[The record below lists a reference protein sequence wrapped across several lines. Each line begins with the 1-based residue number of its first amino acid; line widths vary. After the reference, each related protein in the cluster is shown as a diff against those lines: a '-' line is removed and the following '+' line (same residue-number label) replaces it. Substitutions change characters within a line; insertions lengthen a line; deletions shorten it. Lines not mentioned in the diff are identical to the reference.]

1 LDSRSVSGRTD
12 IKAGIEDREW
22 KPALSAVEGIEFQYG
37 YPQSSIFD
45 PRFSLAWQGQTVSFL
60 RIEHL
65 YKTFNRVVAV
75 NRLNLEIREGEFFTL
90 LGSSGCGK
98 TTTLRLVGGLEKPDG
113 GEIHLGDRCLVSES
127 RRLFIKPEKRDMG
140 MVFQSY
146 ALWPHMTVFEN
157 VVYPLKLR
165 GIRGREAEKKVGE
178 VLGLVGLGGLQ
189 DRPAPALSGGQQ
201 QRVALARALV
211 FSPRVLLLDEPLS
224 NLDAQLREEMRR
236 ELKGLQQRLGI
247 TVLFVTHD
255 QIEALSLSDRIAI
268 MKIGELQQ
276 VGSPEEV
283 YYHPGTPFV
292 RDFLGK
298 TFLLP
303 GKILGIGD
311 QHINVAIQQFDTSPL
326 SIQRSNL
333 SATGNGLAGVGQS
346 VMVAIRPEQVELW
359 AKAPEGK
366 PNMVPANLQSVQFL
380 GDRYEYTVA
389 LGSETRVLVSPASRH
404 LRAGERIYLEL
415 KSEGITLWPR
425 ET

>member
-1 LDSRSVSGRTD
+1 M
-12 IKAGIEDREW
+12 
-22 KPALSAVEGIEFQYG
+22 
-37 YPQSSIFD
+37 
-45 PRFSLAWQGQTVSFL
+45 SFL
-60 RIEHL
+60 RIQNL
-65 YKTFNRVVAV
+65 LKTFNRVVAV

-113 GEIHLGDRCLVSES
+113 GEIHLGDRCLVSDNK
-127 RRLFIKPEKRDMG
+127 RLFIKPEKRDMG

-165 GIRGREAEKKVGE
+165 GIRGYESEKRVAE
-178 VLGLVGLGGLQ
+178 VLGLVGLAGLEE
-189 DRPAPALSGGQQ
+189 RPAPALSGGQQ

-236 ELKGLQQRLGI
+236 ELKALQRRVNV
-247 TVLFVTHD
+247 TVIFVTHD

-268 MKIGELQQ
+268 MQTGQLEQ
-276 VGSPEEV
+276 VGNPEEV
-283 YYHPGTPFV
+283 YYRPATPFV

-303 GKILGIGD
+303 GKILGVAAE
-311 QHINVAIQQFDTSPL
+311 QVNVAIQQFDASPL
-326 SIQRSNL
+326 SIQRTNL
-333 SATGNGLAGVGQS
+333 SASGNGLTGVGQS
-346 VMVAIRPEQVELW
+346 VIVAIRPEQIELW

-389 LGSETRVLVSPASRH
+389 LGSETRVLVSPASRR
-404 LRAGERIYLEL
+404 LKAGEKIYLEL
-415 KSEGITLWPR
+415 KSEGITLWPKKA
-425 ET
+425 

>member
-1 LDSRSVSGRTD
+1 M
-12 IKAGIEDREW
+12 
-22 KPALSAVEGIEFQYG
+22 
-37 YPQSSIFD
+37 
-45 PRFSLAWQGQTVSFL
+45 SFL
-60 RIEHL
+60 RIENL
-65 YKTFNRVVAV
+65 FKTFNRVVAV
-75 NRLNLEIREGEFFTL
+75 NRVKLEVNEGEFFTL

-98 TTTLRLVGGLEKPDG
+98 TTTLRLIGGLEKPDG
-113 GEIHLGDRCLVSES
+113 GEIYLADKCLASES
-127 RRLFIKPEKRDMG
+127 QRLFVKPEKRHMG

-165 GIRGREAEKKVGE
+165 GIRGREAEKKVAE
-178 VLGLVGLGGLQ
+178 VLELVGLEGLEE
-189 DRPAPALSGGQQ
+189 RPAPALSGGQQ

-268 MKIGELQQ
+268 MKTGQLEQ

-283 YYHPGTPFV
+283 YYYPTTPFV

-311 QHINVAIQQFDTSPL
+311 QQINVAIQQFDASPL
-326 SIQRSNL
+326 SIQRSKL
-333 SATGNGLAGVGQS
+333 STSANGSPKVGQS

-359 AKAPEGK
+359 PQAPEGK
-366 PNMVPANLQSVQFL
+366 LNMVPANLQSVLFL
-380 GDRYEYTVA
+380 GDRYEYTVV

-404 LRAGERIYLEL
+404 LKAGEKIYLEL

-425 ET
+425 EL